1 MCGSSGG
8 SMSLPT
14 LANVTLHVHKIPPGD
29 EQEDHDSNGNMEES
43 QKQVEPQQPG
53 TKGYIPLCFYLN
65 EVLKWAK

>member
-43 QKQVEPQQPG
+43 QKLYGKWKKPD
-53 TKGYIPLCFYLN
+53 TKVSTLFESIYMTIL
-65 EVLKWAK
+65 